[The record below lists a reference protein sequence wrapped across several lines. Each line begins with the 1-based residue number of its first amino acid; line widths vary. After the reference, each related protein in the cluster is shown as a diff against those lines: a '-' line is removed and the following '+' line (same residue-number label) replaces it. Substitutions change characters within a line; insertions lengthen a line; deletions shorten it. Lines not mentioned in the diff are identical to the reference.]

1 MGRREKSM
9 GRREK
14 SMGRRG
20 KSRGEP
26 DLWMG
31 FAGGALTAAII
42 WFTVHGGGLRQPI
55 ENQQPERQTSVE
67 KKEVASVQD
76 KLPDTSRVVN
86 QGNRTNSFAA
96 PDEENNKLSKIQVN
110 LTENQPKVRV
120 YLSQSKTIETVPLE
134 AYVRG
139 VVAAEMPLAFEPA
152 ALEAQ
157 AMAARTYIIRRLWLN
172 DRTGI
177 PVHDAD
183 VTDTQ
188 THQVYRSLSE
198 VKQLQQGNAEGW
210 KKVVDAVSNTA
221 GDIIV
226 YGDEPI
232 EALFF
237 STSNGFTENSE
248 EVFPAKLPYLRSV
261 ESPWDKE
268 SSPRAQETIE
278 MRLSDFYNKLGV
290 KAVSVEGKLSKQ
302 PILRVIEWTLGH
314 RVKLMLAGS
323 KRLTGEEVRHLL
335 GLRSASFNWTISNN
349 RIILTIYGSGHGV
362 GMSQWGAEGMAKAGK
377 TAEQIVGHYYFGT
390 HIEKVSKLVN
400 SSGKRL

>member
-1 MGRREKSM
+1 MA
-9 GRREK
+9 
-14 SMGRRG
+14 
-20 KSRGEP
+20 
-26 DLWMG
+26 
-31 FAGGALTAAII
+31 FAGGTITAAFLWLI
-42 WFTVHGGGLRQPI
+42 VHGGGLGQPK
-55 ENQQPERQTSVE
+55 ENQSPEQRQTQLG
-67 KKEVASVQD
+67 KKEEAAT
-76 KLPDTSRVVN
+76 KLEKSPDTSRVVN
-86 QGNRTNSFAA
+86 ESNQPDSYAA
-96 PDEENNKLSKIQVN
+96 SNEENN
-110 LTENQPKVRV
+110 QPMVRV
-120 YLSQSKTIETVPLE
+120 YLSESRTIETVPLE

-139 VVAAEMPLAFEPA
+139 VVAAEMPLAFEAA

-177 PVHDAD
+177 PVQDAV

-198 VKQLQQGNAEGW
+198 VKQLQQSNEEGW
-210 KKVVDAVSNTA
+210 RKVVDAVSNTS

-237 STSNGFTENSE
+237 STSNGYTENSE
-248 EVFPAKLPYLRSV
+248 EVFTARLPYLRSV
-261 ESPWDKE
+261 VSPWDKE

-278 MRLSDFYNKLGV
+278 MRLSDFYDKLGV
-290 KAVSVEGKLSKQ
+290 NIKAVPVYGNLSKQ
-302 PILRVIEWTLGH
+302 PVLRVIEWTLGH

-323 KRLTGEEVRHLL
+323 KKLTGEEVRHLL
-335 GLRSASFNWTISNN
+335 GLRSASFDWTISNN

-377 TAEQIVGHYYFGT
+377 TAKQIVGHYYFGT

-400 SSGKRL
+400 STGKRL